1 MHRGALVWLALALYL
16 SLAQM
21 PLKLETDLGEP
32 RICPL
37 PVSPH
42 CLTFTCPALIE
53 LKGEDDVALILAEL
67 ADEAFGLAQL
77 EGEKVRREKKKSAK
91 CSLSSWQTGQEVE
104 QSRTAGCGETVLP
117 QHGESTC

>member
-32 RICPL
+32 GICPL

-77 EGEKVRREKKKSAK
+77 EGEKVRREKKKK
-91 CSLSSWQTGQEVE
+91 KII
-104 QSRTAGCGETVLP
+104 
-117 QHGESTC
+117 